1 MFQSPAKLRKV
12 DSAPPPAA
20 SAAAVIS
27 TDSIRSAARSR
38 LLRPGIWLRAA
49 VFGAIATVSVGF
61 LAPVD
66 TSEQQSLSEKG
77 LNPVPVEGFNPM
89 GANSSGANPS
99 ESPDTVPG
107 TSLQSSLL
115 NGGEKEH
122 RDRAAAPHPPAT
134 GSKAAAGGTATS
146 APARP
151 SVPPPPANP
160 EQEKSFWMANAPGQS
175 QKFDLRQSLRVYGQL
190 YQSPTSLG
198 VVAVGMAEGNYTML
212 IQNGSLFVQ
221 PTGNYY
227 GHTDPGNLSWGE
239 RVTNYGPCSDQG
251 RSRGNI
257 ALAEKMCVD
266 RLRDRLPTLLTDLN
280 AAGIDP
286 YGDLPALL
294 NAADLY
300 NQASPIHSRW
310 FPHALAIA
318 KRGGLY
324 GPTAYAWAR
333 TASFYL
339 DENDRLNVEK
349 GTNRASGLLGICARE
364 GRAATQWDCVYAD
377 QARRVNAIAQVYDKF
392 LQLATR

>member
-1 MFQSPAKLRKV
+1 MSQSPAKLRNV
-12 DSAPPPAA
+12 DPAPPAA
-20 SAAAVIS
+20 SVAVEPAM
-27 TDSIRSAARSR
+27 DSIRASARSR
-38 LLRPGIWLRAA
+38 LLRPGIWLRAGLL
-49 VFGAIATVSVGF
+49 GAIATGTVGF
-61 LAPVD
+61 LVPAD
-66 TSEQQSLSEKG
+66 TSGQQLLSDRG
-77 LNPVPVEGFNPM
+77 MAPVPVEGFNPS
-89 GANSSGANPS
+89 GASSGDAG
-99 ESPDTVPG
+99 TVPG

-115 NGGEKEH
+115 NSEREGEGAEN
-122 RDRAAAPHPPAT
+122 RDRAAAPQSPAPNANT
-134 GSKAAAGGTATS
+134 NTNTS

-160 EQEKSFWMANAPGQS
+160 DQEKSFWMANAPGQS
-175 QKFDLRQSLRVYGQL
+175 QKFDLRQSLQIYGQL

-227 GHTDPGNLSWGE
+227 GHVDPGNLSWGE

-339 DENDRLNVEK
+339 DANDRLNVEK

-364 GRAATQWDCVYAD
+364 RRATTQWDCVYAD